1 MKEVKKILICGG
13 GMMGSAIAQV
23 LAGLDDVTITVYD
36 KFPVDIEAKI
46 RNNMKLLVEKEI
58 VTPADVDKVISKI
71 SFTQDIESEGV
82 KCGSCG
88 RMCTGRYAAETGFV
102 CTAGRYRFRRY
113 DLLYKY
119 IRYEPYRNFCK
130 MQT

>member
-46 RNNMKLLVEKEI
+46 RNNMKLLVEKY
-58 VTPADVDKVISKI
+58 VPKLLLFLFCHTQH
-71 SFTQDIESEGV
+71 SFH
-82 KCGSCG
+82 SCP
-88 RMCTGRYAAETGFV
+88 F
-102 CTAGRYRFRRY
+102 
-113 DLLYKY
+113 
-119 IRYEPYRNFCK
+119 
-130 MQT
+130 

>member
-13 GMMGSAIAQV
+13 CMMGSAIAQV

-58 VTPADVDKVISKI
+58 VTPADVD
-71 SFTQDIESEGV
+71 
-82 KCGSCG
+82 
-88 RMCTGRYAAETGFV
+88 
-102 CTAGRYRFRRY
+102 
-113 DLLYKY
+113 
-119 IRYEPYRNFCK
+119 
-130 MQT
+130 

>member
-58 VTPADVDKVISKI
+58 VTPADVDKVSARSASHRIS
-71 SFTQDIESEGV
+71 
-82 KCGSCG
+82 
-88 RMCTGRYAAETGFV
+88 RAEALRT
-102 CTAGRYRFRRY
+102 RI
-113 DLLYKY
+113 LW
-119 IRYEPYRNFCK
+119 
-130 MQT
+130 